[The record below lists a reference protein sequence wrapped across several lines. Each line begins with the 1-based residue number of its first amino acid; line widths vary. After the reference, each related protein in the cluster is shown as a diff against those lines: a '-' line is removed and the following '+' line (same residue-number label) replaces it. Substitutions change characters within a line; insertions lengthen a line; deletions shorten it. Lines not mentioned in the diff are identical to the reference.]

1 MALWSGHE
9 RRAGSAAVR
18 PAGASHNHA
27 FTHLRM
33 QAKPDLTITSPRFCS
48 SILTIYFESNS
59 VVPDAAKTW
68 INAAVNG

>member
-1 MALWSGHE
+1 
-9 RRAGSAAVR
+9 
-18 PAGASHNHA
+18 
-27 FTHLRM
+27 M